1 MNKSFVE
8 SVLLFYA
15 FSAKCQSSSSS
26 YISRYSNRSSRSVQN
41 CGWVWVSSQF
51 LSVPVSFCYLSRV
64 VKILEKNFSKSFET
78 ASLFILWKSGL
89 AELVS
94 TKENVSKFS
103 IFLLAVAFW
112 FFRCSKWKSLYSC
125 TLYSLNEF
133 LHLSSVKLNITN
145 FFIYICCCR
154 AGTRKSIVC
163 QSNWWV
169 LERKVS
175 WQTIF
180 FITESPLLLG

>member
-1 MNKSFVE
+1 MIFVLQLRFFGMNKSFVE
-8 SVLLFYA
+8 TVLLFYA

-26 YISRYSNRSSRSVQN
+26 YISWYSNSSSSSRSVQN

-78 ASLFILWKSGL
+78 ASLFILWKSVL
-89 AELVS
+89 AQL
-94 TKENVSKFS
+94 SKFS
-103 IFLLAVAFW
+103 IFLLHFDFSDVANGSRSTVVHCTVLMSFYI
-112 FFRCSKWKSLYSC
+112 SLRWSRI
-125 TLYSLNEF
+125 SL
-133 LHLSSVKLNITN
+133 I

-163 QSNWWV
+163 QSNWWL

-175 WQTIF
+175 W
-180 FITESPLLLG
+180 